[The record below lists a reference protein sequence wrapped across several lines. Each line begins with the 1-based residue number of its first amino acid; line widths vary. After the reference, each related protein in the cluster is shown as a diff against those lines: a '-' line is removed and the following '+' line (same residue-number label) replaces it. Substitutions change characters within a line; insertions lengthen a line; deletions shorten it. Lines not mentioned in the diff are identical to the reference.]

1 MENANEE
8 MEHHVFELQWKT
20 RSHDWS
26 SQWYIQLKQ
35 LWNWSLKKIQAWMGF
50 EPITS
55 GSLLYQ
61 QGYQA
66 NWELV
71 TFYWYIMDSQCDQ
84 VPVAAVQQ

>member
-1 MENANEE
+1 
-8 MEHHVFELQWKT
+8 
-20 RSHDWS
+20 
-26 SQWYIQLKQ
+26 
-35 LWNWSLKKIQAWMGF
+35 MGF

-55 GSLLYQ
+55 GILLYQ

-71 TFYWYIMDSQCDQ
+71 TFYWYIMNSQCDQ